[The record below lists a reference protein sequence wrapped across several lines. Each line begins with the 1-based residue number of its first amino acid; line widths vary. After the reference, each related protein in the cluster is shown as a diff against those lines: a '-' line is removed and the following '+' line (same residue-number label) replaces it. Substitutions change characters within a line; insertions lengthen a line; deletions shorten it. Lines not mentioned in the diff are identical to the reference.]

1 MTYKEILIKFIQEN
15 LVGKKQSIKVTEN
28 DQLID
33 LGLVDSIGLM
43 KIISFI
49 EEETGI
55 RISDEEVIP
64 DNFET
69 VQSID
74 QLINRLNP

>member
-55 RISDEEVIP
+55 RISDEEVTP